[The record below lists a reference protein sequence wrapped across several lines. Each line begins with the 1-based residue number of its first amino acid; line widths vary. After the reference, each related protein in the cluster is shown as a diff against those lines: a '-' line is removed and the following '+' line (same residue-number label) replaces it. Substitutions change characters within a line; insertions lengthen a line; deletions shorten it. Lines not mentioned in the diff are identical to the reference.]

1 MNQYPLTPAKAG
13 VQSQE
18 IGVGY
23 FALDSRLRGNERSR
37 P

>member
-1 MNQYPLTPAKAG
+1 MNHYPLTPAKAG
-13 VQSQE
+13 AQSQG
-18 IGVGY
+18 ISMGY